1 MFKFRAHNST
11 HQLEWQAPKECR
23 VYSLNNVM
31 ALTVINARASAFFT
45 PHNEVQKQIG
55 SVFSENKN
63 SQHHDF
69 VVRSS
74 SGLQNQGS
82 KILIVI
88 INFKETEQKAFKFTT
103 RLFSYQQSHEEF
115 YLFFRKFNFCC
126 VSPAILSTGRK
137 MILAG
142 R

>member
-11 HQLEWQAPKECR
+11 HQLEWQARKECR

-45 PHNEVQKQIG
+45 PHNEVQKQII

-69 VVRSS
+69 CCKEQF
-74 SGLQNQGS
+74 GTS
-82 KILIVI
+82 KPR
-88 INFKETEQKAFKFTT
+88 FKNTN
-103 RLFSYQQSHEEF
+103 RH
-115 YLFFRKFNFCC
+115 N
-126 VSPAILSTGRK
+126 
-137 MILAG
+137 
-142 R
+142 

>member
-31 ALTVINARASAFFT
+31 ALAVINARASAFFT

-82 KILIVI
+82 KILIVTTS
-88 INFKETEQKAFKFTT
+88 FKETEQKAVKFTT
-103 RLFSYQQSHEEF
+103 RSAFSYQPSHEEF
-115 YLFFRKFNFCC
+115 CPFFRKFNFIVFLQLFCLN
-126 VSPAILSTGRK
+126 I
-137 MILAG
+137 
-142 R
+142 